1 MASPDSYWDISN
13 GEMVMVKT
21 VLVAVDSSDLAW
33 RVIAA
38 LEQLCLDD
46 NCVVVLAHIVPPPE
60 PDETVAVDVPHV
72 EVEHLFHDR
81 EAWLDTLREKIDYS
95 TIPEIVT
102 GDPAEEIVRL
112 AGIHQ
117 CELIVLGSRGLKG
130 LSRIIQGSV
139 SSQVVADAPCSVF
152 VVKN

>member
-1 MASPDSYWDISN
+1 
-13 GEMVMVKT
+13 MVKT

-38 LEQLCLDD
+38 LDQLYLDD
-46 NCVVVLAHIVPPPE
+46 SCVVVLAHIVPPPE
-60 PDETVAVDVPHV
+60 PDDIVAADVPQG
-72 EVEHLFHDR
+72 EATHLFHDR
-81 EAWLDTLREKIDYS
+81 EEWLDILSEKIDYS

-117 CELIVLGSRGLKG
+117 CELIILGSRGLKG
-130 LSRIIQGSV
+130 LNRIIQGSV
-139 SSQVVADAPCSVF
+139 SSEVVADAPCSVF